1 MKKINSTRKKGFT
14 IVELV
19 VAMAVIVIVSTTAI
33 SLVGFQNRNY
43 LRTTQTLTA
52 TNMAENAI
60 ECFRWA
66 VDNAEA
72 TDNDLEKKFYD
83 AFVMTGCLDT
93 EKYPK
98 GEENNQNVYYSY
110 EIEANGMTIE
120 IKLTEKTE
128 TIDENDVTTHT
139 LTFKAVAKEGN
150 KVILQRGY
158 TR

>member
-1 MKKINSTRKKGFT
+1 MRKINSKRTKKGFT

-33 SLVGFQNRNY
+33 SLVSFQNRNY

-66 VDNAEA
+66 GENEDVFVDAYSK
-72 TDNDLEKKFYD
+72 TLPDGTSL
-83 AFVMTGCLDT
+83 TGNGGT
-93 EKYPK
+93 YT
-98 GEENNQNVYYSY
+98 V
-110 EIEANGMTIE
+110 EANGMTRE
-120 IKLTEKTE
+120 IKITSE
-128 TIDENDVTTHT
+128 TTGEGDSAVTTYT
-139 LTFKAVAKEGN
+139 LDFTATATEGN
-150 KVILQRGY
+150 KVILERSY

>member
-33 SLVGFQNRNY
+33 SLVSFQNRNY

-66 VDNAEA
+66 GKNPMNSSVEEAFEVAYKATLNGIEMSETNEGSNA
-72 TDNDLEKKFYD
+72 TYTL
-83 AFVMTGCLDT
+83 
-93 EKYPK
+93 
-98 GEENNQNVYYSY
+98 
-110 EIEANGMTIE
+110 EANGMTI
-120 IKLTEKTE
+120 
-128 TIDENDVTTHT
+128 TIELSDGANT
-139 LTFKAVAKEGN
+139 LNFEAVAKEGE
-150 KVILQRGY
+150 KVILQRSY

>member
-33 SLVGFQNRNY
+33 SLVSFQNRNY

-66 VDNAEA
+66 ADNAEGDVKGKFEVAYKA
-72 TDNDLEKKFYD
+72 TLNGIEMSED
-83 AFVMTGCLDT
+83 AEISG
-93 EKYPK
+93 KYTL
-98 GEENNQNVYYSY
+98 
-110 EIEANGMTIE
+110 EANGMTI
-120 IKLTEKTE
+120 
-128 TIDENDVTTHT
+128 TIELSDGANT
-139 LTFKAVAKEGN
+139 LNFEAVAKEGE
-150 KVILQRGY
+150 KVILQRSY

>member
-33 SLVGFQNRNY
+33 SLVSFQNRNY

-66 VDNAEA
+66 VDNA
-72 TDNDLEKKFYD
+72 DGDVKGKFEVAYSKTLPD
-83 AFVMTGCLDT
+83 GTSLTGDGGT
-93 EKYPK
+93 YT
-98 GEENNQNVYYSY
+98 V
-110 EIEANGMTIE
+110 EANGMTIE
-120 IKLTEKTE
+120 IKITSE
-128 TIDENDVTTHT
+128 TTGEGDSAVTTYT
-139 LTFKAVAKEGN
+139 LDFIATATEGE
-150 KVILQRGY
+150 KVILQRSY

>member
-33 SLVGFQNRNY
+33 SLVSFQNRNY

-72 TDNDLEKKFYD
+72 NDNDLEKKFYD
-83 AFVMTGCLDT
+83 AFVMTGCIDT
-93 EKYPK
+93 TVYSDE
-98 GEENNQNVYYSY
+98 NVYSEY
-110 EIEANGMTIE
+110 EIEANGMTIT
-120 IKLTEKTE
+120 IKLSDETKTLNF
-128 TIDENDVTTHT
+128 T
-139 LTFKAVAKEGN
+139 AVAKEGE
-150 KVILQRGY
+150 KVILQRSY

>member
-33 SLVGFQNRNY
+33 SLVSFQNRNY

-66 VDNAEA
+66 GKNPMNSSVEEAFEVAYKATLNGIEMSEDAEIS
-72 TDNDLEKKFYD
+72 
-83 AFVMTGCLDT
+83 G
-93 EKYPK
+93 KYTL
-98 GEENNQNVYYSY
+98 
-110 EIEANGMTIE
+110 EANGMTI
-120 IKLTEKTE
+120 
-128 TIDENDVTTHT
+128 TIELSDGANT
-139 LTFKAVAKEGN
+139 LNFTAVAKEGE
-150 KVILQRGY
+150 KVILQRSY

>member
-1 MKKINSTRKKGFT
+1 MRKINSKRTKKGFT

-33 SLVGFQNRNY
+33 SLVSFQNRNY

-66 VDNAEA
+66 GGNEDVFVNAYSK
-72 TDNDLEKKFYD
+72 TLPDGTSL
-83 AFVMTGCLDT
+83 TGDGGT
-93 EKYPK
+93 YT
-98 GEENNQNVYYSY
+98 V
-110 EIEANGMTIE
+110 EANGMNITIQ
-120 IKLTEKTE
+120 ITKTTKIVE
-128 TIDENDVTTHT
+128 EVEVVESQLSFT
-139 LTFKAVAKEGN
+139 AVAKEGN
-150 KVILQRGY
+150 KVILERSY

>member
-33 SLVGFQNRNY
+33 SLVSFQNRNY

-66 VDNAEA
+66 VDNADGDVKGKFEVAYKA
-72 TDNDLEKKFYD
+72 TLNGIEMSETNEGSNATYTL
-83 AFVMTGCLDT
+83 
-93 EKYPK
+93 
-98 GEENNQNVYYSY
+98 
-110 EIEANGMTIE
+110 EANGMTI
-120 IKLTEKTE
+120 
-128 TIDENDVTTHT
+128 TIELSDGANT
-139 LTFKAVAKEGN
+139 LTFTAVAVEGE
-150 KVILQRGY
+150 KVILQRSY

>member
-33 SLVGFQNRNY
+33 SLVSFQNRNY

-66 VDNAEA
+66 VDNADGDVKGKFEVAYKA
-72 TDNDLEKKFYD
+72 TLNGIEMSETNEGSNATYTL
-83 AFVMTGCLDT
+83 
-93 EKYPK
+93 
-98 GEENNQNVYYSY
+98 
-110 EIEANGMTIE
+110 EANGMTITIE
-120 IKLTEKTE
+120 LSDGTKTL
-128 TIDENDVTTHT
+128 N
-139 LTFKAVAKEGN
+139 FAAVAKEGE
-150 KVILQRGY
+150 KVILQRSY